1 MRQKLWQIRLILL
14 LILLMVLSFGL
25 GPAGFSPSISLKVR
39 LPRILLGIFAGGILS
54 FTGASLQGLL
64 QNPLVDPY
72 ILGIASGAAF
82 GYSIGLLLGFSSSI
96 LPGFGF
102 LGGVFTMFLVY
113 SIARIKG
120 RLSKTGIIL
129 SGVIVSFLFSS
140 LIMLLLVFSHR
151 PLSQIVYV
159 LMGNLG
165 FIFSKETLVLFII
178 VVGLSIPALFVIYTH
193 WRDLNILSTTEDV
206 AKSLGVDTNRLTRII
221 FVLSSLLVGFVVS
234 FCGAIS
240 FIGLMVPHIIRLILG
255 PDHSILLPASFL
267 LGASLL
273 LVSDL
278 IARSIT
284 PVELPLSVVT
294 SLFGVPFFIYLLK
307 KRL

>member
-1 MRQKLWQIRLILL
+1 MRRKFWGMRLIILLAL
-14 LILLMVLSFGL
+14 LITLSL
-25 GPAGFSPSISLKVR
+25 IIGPAGFSFSISLRVR

-82 GYSIGLLLGFSSSI
+82 GYSIGLLLGLDPSI
-96 LPGFGF
+96 LPVFGF

-113 SIARIKG
+113 SIARIRG
-120 RLSKTGIIL
+120 RLSKAGIIL

-140 LIMLLLVFSHR
+140 LIMLLLVFSHK
-151 PLSQIVYV
+151 PLSQIIYI

-165 FIFSKETLVLFII
+165 FIFSKRTLTLFII
-178 VVGLSIPALFVIYTH
+178 VAGLSIPALFGIYIH

-206 AKSLGVDTNRLTRII
+206 AKSLGVATDRLTRVI
-221 FVLSSLLVGFVVS
+221 FVLSSLLTGFVVS

-240 FIGLMVPHIIRLILG
+240 FIGLIVPHIIRLILG
-255 PDHSILLPASFL
+255 PDHSTLLPASFL

-273 LVSDL
+273 LLSDL
-278 IARSIT
+278 IARSIA